1 MNIYFHILIF
11 LIILFLY
18 LHLVQQYKRSEDLE
32 VYEMDYT
39 SKEHLHRVC
48 AMKQPIL
55 FQYVIPEDVLKEIND
70 IGSIGEQELEI
81 WDIRDYERKP
91 ESFLLPYKSFENL
104 VKSDPKGVY
113 FTRKNEYWL
122 EESGGLEN
130 IRVFDDVWKPVLSA
144 NSGYDIW
151 MGSEKAH
158 TPLEYH
164 MDDHLYLYVTKGKIS
179 VKMTPWRSRKFFEVV
194 KDFENFEFYAK
205 ENPWISEGTIQGVR
219 WLDFEVV
226 EGYVLYIPAWW
237 WFSIR
242 FSSSD
247 CRVVG
252 FRYQTFG
259 NILAHIPDWM
269 RYYYQYHTT
278 KQIVTKTLD
287 ISEMGTTERV
297 IKESI

>member
-1 MNIYFHILIF
+1 MNLLIAILIF
-11 LIILFLY
+11 IVILFLY
-18 LHLVQQYKRSEDLE
+18 IHIQEQYKKSEDLE
-32 VYEMDYT
+32 VYEMDYS

-81 WDIRDYERKP
+81 WDIRDYQTKP

-113 FTRKNEYWL
+113 FSRKNQDWL
-122 EESGGLEN
+122 EDCGGLEH
-130 IRVFDDVWKPVLSA
+130 IRIFDEVWKPILSA
-144 NSGYDIW
+144 NSSYDLW

-158 TPLEYH
+158 TPLQYH

-194 KDFENFEFYAK
+194 KDFENYEFYAK
-205 ENPWISEGTIQGVR
+205 GNPWISEGTTQGVR

-226 EGYVLYIPAWW
+226 EGYVLYIPSWW

-242 FSSSD
+242 FSSAD

-252 FRYQTFG
+252 STYQTFG
-259 NILAHIPDWM
+259 NILAHIPDWT
-269 RYYYQYHTT
+269 RYYYQYHNT
-278 KQIVTKTLD
+278 KQIVTKTLNIPD
-287 ISEMGTTERV
+287 VDVTETV
-297 IKESI
+297 IK